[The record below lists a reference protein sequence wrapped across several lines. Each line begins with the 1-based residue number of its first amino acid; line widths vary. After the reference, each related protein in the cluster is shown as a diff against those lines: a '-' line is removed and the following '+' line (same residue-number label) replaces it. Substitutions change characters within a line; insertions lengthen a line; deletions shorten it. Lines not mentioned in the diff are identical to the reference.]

1 MKNFKDADFSAYKI
15 IGFGVMICA
24 LFMFTL
30 ALLIYFPGKDK
41 PILDYTYNV
50 AKPRDVAIAL
60 YSVGAP
66 LFILGGVTVIF
77 RIAKKQMAYIIFTYA
92 LICMMGVSVCTKF
105 DFMLIF
111 VLPPLA
117 SILFIDSKL
126 TKFTEIGSIIS
137 FTLAVFLAAFVFK
150 SCPYRDD
157 YSSDGRYF
165 IALLKLLGPNL
176 VILLLF
182 NIIFNKLTDKTTSM
196 KQVNIEQTK
205 TIDNRADV
213 MNSLIKSSLDL
224 FTATKFADLD
234 DAIRTTCTDVCS
246 DFLENQGDS
255 LNVYIGK
262 SFDGGAFKC
271 FGNKL
276 EDGSYETLP
285 IVKTQ
290 YTLDIKI
297 PCSAFDTL
305 NKIGESNSKEI
316 NLPLFYE
323 TEIRNEYNENGELIF
338 DNTLEKEKY
347 KKEKE
352 KNVFVH
358 SFEREKHDTIISIYT
373 KDNVTKQMRLI
384 YFVIIDAKLTMNETL
399 DEIIKILTNNIGV
412 ALINITLNEDFLK
425 SQREMI
431 KTLAV
436 VTDRTSKHTANHVQR
451 VSEYMRVLCSDP
463 FWGFTEKKIERISV
477 ASMMHD
483 VGKIYIDKAI
493 LEKNEGLTEEEYEE
507 IKKHVDYGT
516 DLIKDCP
523 GDIMRYAKVMI
534 QDHHERWDGKGY
546 KRKRG
551 TQIDLLGR
559 IIAIADVFDALM
571 SPRPYKPG
579 WPPEKVYNTIV
590 NDINHFDPNVIAVFK
605 KHFTEL
611 VKIYN
616 DNKDPIEVINS
627 YKA

>member
-1 MKNFKDADFSAYKI
+1 MKSFKDSDFSAYKYI
-15 IGFGVMICA
+15 SIGVMLCA
-24 LFMFTL
+24 TFMFIL
-30 ALLIYFPGKDK
+30 ALLIWFPGNRQ
-41 PILDYTYNV
+41 ILEYTYTV

-60 YSVGAP
+60 YAVGAP
-66 LFILGGVTVIF
+66 LFILGAVTLIF
-77 RIAKKQMAYIIFTYA
+77 RITKKQIIYIIFTYA
-92 LICMMGVSVCTKF
+92 LIAMMGVSVCTHF
-105 DFMLIF
+105 DFILIY

-117 SILFIDSKL
+117 SILFIDKKL
-126 TKFTEIGSIIS
+126 TKFAEIGSIIS
-137 FTLAVFLAAFVFK
+137 FVLAVAFSAFVFK
-150 SCPYRDD
+150 SYPLKAD
-157 YSSDGRYF
+157 YSNDLRFYVA
-165 IALLKLLGPNL
+165 ILKLLAPN
-176 VILLLF
+176 VIILF
-182 NIIFNKLTDKTTSM
+182 LFSIMFNKLAEKTTSM
-196 KQVNIEQTK
+196 KLVNMEQAN

-213 MNSLIKSSLDL
+213 MNSLIRSSLDL
-224 FTATKFADLD
+224 FTATKYQDLD
-234 DAIRTTCTDVCS
+234 DAIRSTCTDVCS
-246 DFLENQGDS
+246 NFLENQGDN
-255 LNVYIGK
+255 LKVYIGK
-262 SFDGGAFKC
+262 SFDGTFKC

-276 EDGSYETLP
+276 EDGTYEAIP
-285 IVKTQ
+285 AIKTQ
-290 YTLDIKI
+290 CTLDIKI
-297 PCSAFDTL
+297 PCSAFETN
-305 NKIGESNSKEI
+305 NKLGETNSKEI

-323 TEIRNEYNENGELIF
+323 TEIRNEYNENGELVF

-358 SFEREKHDTIISIYT
+358 TFEREKHDTIISVYT
-373 KDNVTKQMRLI
+373 KDNTTKQMRLI

-483 VGKIYIDKAI
+483 VGKIYIDKSI

-546 KRKRG
+546 KKKKG
-551 TQIDLLGR
+551 NQIDLLGR

-579 WPPEKVYNTIV
+579 WPAEKVYNTIV
-590 NDINHFDPNVIAVFK
+590 NDVNHFDPNVIAVFK

-616 DNKDPIEVINS
+616 ANKDPIEVINS

>member
-1 MKNFKDADFSAYKI
+1 MKNFKDGEFSAYKYLS
-15 IGFGVMICA
+15 FGVIICA
-24 LFMFTL
+24 IFMFIL
-30 ALLIYFPGKDK
+30 GLLIDFPGKGN
-41 PILDYTYNV
+41 ILEYEYHTVKDPG
-50 AKPRDVAIAL
+50 AISIAL

-66 LFILGGVTVIF
+66 LFLMGAVTLIF
-77 RIAKKQMAYIIFTYA
+77 RIAKKAMAYIIISYA
-92 LICMMGVSVCTKF
+92 LIAMMGVCVCTQF

-111 VLPPLA
+111 VLPTIA
-117 SILFIDSKL
+117 SQLFIDKKL
-126 TKFTEIGSIIS
+126 TKFSELGTIIC
-137 FTLAVFLAAFVFK
+137 FVLAVIFTAFVFK
-150 SCPYRDD
+150 SYPAHDEITLR
-157 YSSDGRYF
+157 F
-165 IALLKLLGPNL
+165 IAKLLKILVPNIA
-176 VILLLF
+176 ILLIF
-182 NIIFNKLTDKTTSM
+182 AVIFNKLSDKTTNM
-196 KQVNIEQTK
+196 RQVNMEQTK

-271 FGNKL
+271 FGSKRD
-276 EDGSYETLP
+276 DGTYDVLP
-285 IVKTQ
+285 VVKTQ
-290 YTLDIKI
+290 YTLDIKV
-297 PCSAFDTL
+297 PCSAFDNL
-305 NKIGESNSKEI
+305 NKLGETNSKEL

-338 DNTLEKEKY
+338 DNSLEKEKY

-373 KDNVTKQMRLI
+373 KDNTTKQMRLI

-493 LEKNEGLTEEEYEE
+493 LEKNEGLTEAEYEE

-551 TQIDLLGR
+551 SQIDLLGR

>member
-1 MKNFKDADFSAYKI
+1 MKSFKDSDFSAYKYI
-15 IGFGVMICA
+15 SVGVIICA
-24 LFMFTL
+24 IFMFIL
-30 ALLIYFPGKDK
+30 ALLIDFPTNHKQ
-41 PILDYTYNV
+41 ILEYTYHM

-60 YSVGAP
+60 YCVGAP
-66 LFILGGVTVIF
+66 LLLMGAITLIF
-77 RIAKKQMAYIIFTYA
+77 RITKKLMAYAIFTYA
-92 LICMMGVSVCTKF
+92 LICMMGVCISTHF

-117 SILFIDSKL
+117 SILFIDKKL
-126 TKFTEIGSIIS
+126 TKFAEVGSILS
-137 FTLAVFLAAFVFK
+137 FTLAVVFSAFVFK
-150 SCPYRDD
+150 SYPTNNG
-157 YSSDGRYF
+157 SDIRYF
-165 IALLKLLGPNL
+165 VAILKLLAP
-176 VILLLF
+176 
-182 NIIFNKLTDKTTSM
+182 NIIILFLFSIIYNQLADRATNM
-196 KQVNIEQTK
+196 QLVNMEQAN

-213 MNSLIKSSLDL
+213 MNSLIRSSLDL
-224 FTATKFADLD
+224 FTATKYQDLD
-234 DAIRTTCTDVCS
+234 DAIRSTCTDVCS
-246 DFLENQGDS
+246 NFLENQGDS
-255 LNVYIGK
+255 LKVYIGK
-262 SFDGGAFKC
+262 SFDGTFKC
-271 FGNKL
+271 YGNKL
-276 EDGSYETLP
+276 DDGTYELIPT
-285 IVKTQ
+285 VKTQ
-290 YTLDIKI
+290 CTLDISV
-297 PCSAFDTL
+297 PCSSFEAS
-305 NKIGESNSKEI
+305 NKLGETNSKEL

-323 TEIRNEYNENGELIF
+323 TEIKNEYNANGELVF
-338 DNTLEKEKY
+338 DNTLEREKY

-358 SFEREKHDTIISIYT
+358 TFEREKHDTIISVYT

-451 VSEYMRVLCSDP
+451 VSEYMRVLCADP

-483 VGKIYIDKAI
+483 VGKIYIDKSI

-507 IKKHVDYGT
+507 IKKHVDYGA
-516 DLIKDCP
+516 DLLKDCP

-546 KRKRG
+546 KRKKG
-551 TQIDLLGR
+551 NQIDLLGR
-559 IIAIADVFDALM
+559 IIAVADVFDALM

-579 WPPEKVYNTIV
+579 WPAEKVYNTIV
-590 NDINHFDPNVIAVFK
+590 NDVNHFDPNVIAVFK

>member
-1 MKNFKDADFSAYKI
+1 MKNFKDGEFSAYKYLS
-15 IGFGVMICA
+15 FGVMICA
-24 LFMFTL
+24 IFMFIL
-30 ALLIYFPGKDK
+30 GLLINFPGKGN
-41 PILDYTYNV
+41 ILEYEYHTVKDPG
-50 AKPRDVAIAL
+50 AISIAL

-66 LFILGGVTVIF
+66 LFLMGAVTLIF
-77 RIAKKQMAYIIFTYA
+77 RIAKKAMAYIIISYA
-92 LICMMGVSVCTKF
+92 LIAMMGVCVCTQF

-111 VLPPLA
+111 VLPTIA
-117 SILFIDSKL
+117 SQLFIDKKL
-126 TKFTEIGSIIS
+126 TKFSELGTIIC
-137 FTLAVFLAAFVFK
+137 FVLAVIFTAFVFK
-150 SCPYRDD
+150 SYPAHDEITLR
-157 YSSDGRYF
+157 F
-165 IALLKLLGPNL
+165 IAKLLKILVPNIA
-176 VILLLF
+176 ILLIF
-182 NIIFNKLTDKTTSM
+182 AVIFNKLSDKTTNM
-196 KQVNIEQTK
+196 RQVNIEQTK

-224 FTATKFADLD
+224 FMATKMADLD

-262 SFDGGAFKC
+262 SYDGGAFKC
-271 FGNKL
+271 FGNKR
-276 EDGSYETLP
+276 EDGSYEP
-285 IVKTQ
+285 IPLVKTQ
-290 YTLDIKI
+290 YTLDIKV

-305 NKIGESNSKEI
+305 NKIGETNSKEL

-323 TEIRNEYNENGELIF
+323 TEIKNEYNENGELIF
-338 DNTLEKEKY
+338 DNSLEKEKY

-352 KNVFVH
+352 KNVFCH

-373 KDNVTKQMRLI
+373 KDNTTKQMRLI

-483 VGKIYIDKAI
+483 VGKIYIDKSI
-493 LEKNEGLTEEEYEE
+493 LEKNEGLTEAEYEE

-571 SPRPYKPG
+571 SPRPYKPA

-590 NDINHFDPNVIAVFK
+590 NDVNHFDPHVIAVFK

>member
-1 MKNFKDADFSAYKI
+1 
-15 IGFGVMICA
+15 
-24 LFMFTL
+24 
-30 ALLIYFPGKDK
+30 
-41 PILDYTYNV
+41 
-50 AKPRDVAIAL
+50 
-60 YSVGAP
+60 
-66 LFILGGVTVIF
+66 
-77 RIAKKQMAYIIFTYA
+77 
-92 LICMMGVSVCTKF
+92 
-105 DFMLIF
+105 
-111 VLPPLA
+111 
-117 SILFIDSKL
+117 
-126 TKFTEIGSIIS
+126 
-137 FTLAVFLAAFVFK
+137 
-150 SCPYRDD
+150 
-157 YSSDGRYF
+157 
-165 IALLKLLGPNL
+165 
-176 VILLLF
+176 
-182 NIIFNKLTDKTTSM
+182 
-196 KQVNIEQTK
+196 
-205 TIDNRADV
+205 
-213 MNSLIKSSLDL
+213 
-224 FTATKFADLD
+224 
-234 DAIRTTCTDVCS
+234 
-246 DFLENQGDS
+246 
-255 LNVYIGK
+255 
-262 SFDGGAFKC
+262 
-271 FGNKL
+271 
-276 EDGSYETLP
+276 
-285 IVKTQ
+285 
-290 YTLDIKI
+290 
-297 PCSAFDTL
+297 
-305 NKIGESNSKEI
+305 
-316 NLPLFYE
+316 
-323 TEIRNEYNENGELIF
+323 
-338 DNTLEKEKY
+338 
-347 KKEKE
+347 
-352 KNVFVH
+352 
-358 SFEREKHDTIISIYT
+358 
-373 KDNVTKQMRLI
+373 MRLI

-412 ALINITLNEDFLK
+412 SLINITLNEDFLK

-546 KRKRG
+546 KRKKG
-551 TQIDLLGR
+551 NQIDLLGR

-571 SPRPYKPG
+571 SPRPYKPA
-579 WPPEKVYNTIV
+579 WPAEKVYNTIV

>member
-1 MKNFKDADFSAYKI
+1 M
-15 IGFGVMICA
+15 
-24 LFMFTL
+24 
-30 ALLIYFPGKDK
+30 
-41 PILDYTYNV
+41 
-50 AKPRDVAIAL
+50 
-60 YSVGAP
+60 
-66 LFILGGVTVIF
+66 
-77 RIAKKQMAYIIFTYA
+77 
-92 LICMMGVSVCTKF
+92 
-105 DFMLIF
+105 
-111 VLPPLA
+111 
-117 SILFIDSKL
+117 
-126 TKFTEIGSIIS
+126 
-137 FTLAVFLAAFVFK
+137 
-150 SCPYRDD
+150 
-157 YSSDGRYF
+157 
-165 IALLKLLGPNL
+165 
-176 VILLLF
+176 
-182 NIIFNKLTDKTTSM
+182 
-196 KQVNIEQTK
+196 EQAN

-213 MNSLIKSSLDL
+213 MNSLIRSSLDL
-224 FTATKFADLD
+224 FTSTKYQDLD
-234 DAIRTTCTDVCS
+234 DAIRLTCADVCS
-246 DFLENQGDS
+246 NFLENQSDT
-255 LNVYIGK
+255 LKVYIGK
-262 SFDGGAFKC
+262 SFDGTFKC
-271 FGNKL
+271 YGNKL
-276 EDGSYETLP
+276 NDNSYEMIPT
-285 IVKTQ
+285 VKTQ
-290 YTLDIKI
+290 CTLDINI
-297 PCSAFDTL
+297 PCSAFETN
-305 NKIGESNSKEI
+305 NKIGENNSKELS
-316 NLPLFYE
+316 LPLFYE
-323 TEIRNEYNENGELIF
+323 TEIRNEYNANGELIF
-338 DNTLEKEKY
+338 DNTLEREKY

-352 KNVFVH
+352 KNAFVH
-358 SFEREKHDTIISIYT
+358 TFDREKNDTIISVYT
-373 KDNVTKQMRLI
+373 KDNVTKQMKLI

-451 VSEYMRVLCSDP
+451 VSEYMRVLCADP

-493 LEKNEGLTEEEYEE
+493 LEKNEGLTEAEYEE

-546 KRKRG
+546 KRKKG
-551 TQIDLLGR
+551 SQIDLLGR
-559 IIAIADVFDALM
+559 IIAVADVFDALM

-616 DNKDPIEVINS
+616 NNKDPIEVINS

>member
-1 MKNFKDADFSAYKI
+1 MKNFKDGDYSAYKMV
-15 IGFGVMICA
+15 GFGVIICA
-24 LFMFTL
+24 IFMFTL
-30 ALLIYFPGKDK
+30 ALLIDFPGRGA
-41 PILDYTYNV
+41 ILDYQYNV
-50 AKPRDVAIAL
+50 AKHRDVAIAL
-60 YSVGAP
+60 YAVGAP
-66 LFILGGVTVIF
+66 LFIFGLITVIF
-77 RIAKKQMAYIIFTYA
+77 KIEKKQMAYVIFTYA
-92 LICMMGVSVCTKF
+92 LICMIGVCVCTHF

-117 SILFIDSKL
+117 AQLFIDKKL
-126 TKFTEIGSIIS
+126 TQYTEIGSIIA
-137 FTLAVFLAAFVFK
+137 FTLAVILSAFVFR
-150 SCPYRDD
+150 SYPVRDD
-157 YSSDGRYF
+157 YASDIRYF
-165 IALLKLLGPNL
+165 VAIFKLYAPNV

-182 NIIFNKLTDKTTSM
+182 NIIFNKLVEKTTTM

-213 MNSLIKSSLDL
+213 MNSLIRSSLDL
-224 FTATKFADLD
+224 FMATKFADLD

-262 SFDGGAFKC
+262 SFDGTFKC

-276 EDGSYETLP
+276 DDGTYEAIP
-285 IVKTQ
+285 VIKTQ
-290 YTLDIKI
+290 YTLDIKV
-297 PCSAFDTL
+297 PCSAFETN
-305 NKIGESNSKEI
+305 NKLGETNVKEI

-358 SFEREKHDTIISIYT
+358 SFEREKHDTIISVYT
-373 KDNVTKQMRLI
+373 KDNVTKQMKLI

-451 VSEYMRVLCSDP
+451 VSEYMRVLCADP

-483 VGKIYIDKAI
+483 VGKIYIDKSI
-493 LEKNEGLTEEEYEE
+493 LEKNDGLTEAEYEE

-546 KRKRG
+546 KRKKG

-579 WPPEKVYNTIV
+579 WPAEKVYNTIV
-590 NDINHFDPNVIAVFK
+590 NDVNHFDPNVIAVFK

-616 DNKDPIEVINS
+616 NNKDPIEVINS

>member
-1 MKNFKDADFSAYKI
+1 MKKFKDSDFTPYKILGFSA
-15 IGFGVMICA
+15 MICA
-24 LFMFTL
+24 IFMFLL
-30 ALLIYFPGKDK
+30 ALLIDFPGKGQ
-41 PILDYTYNV
+41 ILQYKYNI

-60 YSVGAP
+60 YCVGTP
-66 LFILGGVTVIF
+66 LLAMGAVTLIF
-77 RIAKKQMAYIIFTYA
+77 RIAKKAMAYLIITYA
-92 LICMMGVSVCTKF
+92 LIAMMGVCVCTHF
-105 DFMLIF
+105 DFMLVF

-117 SILFIDSKL
+117 AQLFIDKKITHYS
-126 TKFTEIGSIIS
+126 EIGSIIS
-137 FTLAVFLAAFVFK
+137 FTLAVFFAAFIFK
-150 SCPYRDD
+150 SYPVWPK
-157 YSSDGRYF
+157 GGINLRYV
-165 IALLKLLGPNL
+165 AELLKVLIPNIA
-176 VILLLF
+176 ILLVF
-182 NIIFNKLTDKTTSM
+182 SFIFNKLADKTTSM

-213 MNSLIKSSLDL
+213 MNSLIRSSLDL
-224 FTATKFADLD
+224 FMATKFADLD

-246 DFLENQGDS
+246 DFLENQGDN

-262 SFDGGAFKC
+262 SFDGTFKC
-271 FGNKL
+271 YGNKL
-276 EDGSYETLP
+276 DDGTYETIP
-285 IVKTQ
+285 VVKTQ
-290 YTLDIKI
+290 YTLDIKV
-297 PCSAFDTL
+297 PCSAFETN
-305 NKIGESNSKEI
+305 NKLGETNSKEI

-358 SFEREKHDTIISIYT
+358 SFEREKHDTIISVYT
-373 KDNVTKQMRLI
+373 KDNVTKQMKLI

-451 VSEYMRVLCSDP
+451 VSEYMRVLCADP

-483 VGKIYIDKAI
+483 VGKIYIDKSI
-493 LEKNEGLTEEEYEE
+493 LEKNDGLTEAEYEE

-546 KRKRG
+546 KRKKG

-579 WPPEKVYNTIV
+579 WPAEKVYNTIV
-590 NDINHFDPNVIAVFK
+590 NDVNHFDPNVIAVFK

-611 VKIYN
+611 VRIYN
-616 DNKDPIEVINS
+616 NNKDPIEVINS

>member
-1 MKNFKDADFSAYKI
+1 MKGYKDGDFGAYKI
-15 IGFGVMICA
+15 LAFGVIICA
-24 LFMFTL
+24 LFMFIL
-30 ALLIYFPGKDK
+30 ALLIDFPGKGN
-41 PILDYTYNV
+41 ILEYKYATVKDPTV
-50 AKPRDVAIAL
+50 IAIAL
-60 YSVGAP
+60 YAVGAP
-66 LFILGGVTVIF
+66 LFILGAVTVIF
-77 RIAKKQMAYIIFTYA
+77 KINKKPMAYVIISYA
-92 LICMMGVSVCTKF
+92 LIAMMGVCVCTQF

-111 VLPPLA
+111 VLPPFA
-117 SILFIDSKL
+117 AQLFIDKKL
-126 TKFTEIGSIIS
+126 TKFSEIGTIIC
-137 FTLAVFLAAFVFK
+137 FILAVIFTAFIFK
-150 SCPYRDD
+150 SYPTWPDEGLTLRFVAKLFKILVPNIAIL
-157 YSSDGRYF
+157 F
-165 IALLKLLGPNL
+165 IFA
-176 VILLLF
+176 
-182 NIIFNKLTDKTTSM
+182 IIFNKLADKTTNM
-196 KQVNIEQTK
+196 QLVNMEQTK

-224 FTATKFADLD
+224 FMATKFADLD

-246 DFLENQGDS
+246 NFLENQGDS

-262 SFDGGAFKC
+262 SFDGTFKC

-276 EDGSYETLP
+276 DDGTYETIP
-285 IVKTQ
+285 AIKTQ
-290 YTLDIKI
+290 CTLDIKV

-305 NKIGESNSKEI
+305 NKIGESNSKEL

-323 TEIRNEYNENGELIF
+323 TEIKNEYNENGELIF
-338 DNTLEKEKY
+338 DNSVEKQKY

-358 SFEREKHDTIISIYT
+358 TFEREKHDTIISIYT
-373 KDNVTKQMRLI
+373 KDNLTKQMRLI

-412 ALINITLNEDFLK
+412 SLINITLNEDFLK

-546 KRKRG
+546 KKKKG
-551 TQIDLLGR
+551 NQIDLLGR

-571 SPRPYKPG
+571 SPRPYKPA
-579 WPPEKVYNTIV
+579 WPAEKVYNTIV

>member
-1 MKNFKDADFSAYKI
+1 MRNYKDSDNTAYKI
-15 IGFGVMICA
+15 LGFGVMICA
-24 LFMFTL
+24 IFMFLL
-30 ALLIYFPGKDK
+30 AILIDFPGKGN
-41 PILDYTYNV
+41 ILEYNYATV
-50 AKPRDVAIAL
+50 KDPTVIAIAL
-60 YSVGAP
+60 YAVGAP
-66 LFILGGVTVIF
+66 LFILGAVTVIF
-77 RIAKKQMAYIIFTYA
+77 KINKKPMAYIIISYA
-92 LICMMGVSVCTKF
+92 LIAMMGVCVCTQF

-117 SILFIDSKL
+117 AQLFIDKKL
-126 TKFTEIGSIIS
+126 TKFSELGTILCFI
-137 FTLAVFLAAFVFK
+137 LAVIFTAFIFK
-150 SCPYRDD
+150 SYPTWPDEGLNLR
-157 YSSDGRYF
+157 F
-165 IALLKLLGPNL
+165 VAKLLKILVPNIA
-176 VILLLF
+176 ILF
-182 NIIFNKLTDKTTSM
+182 IFAIIFNKLSDKTTNM
-196 KQVNIEQTK
+196 QLVNMEQTK

-224 FTATKFADLD
+224 FTATKIVDLD
-234 DAIRTTCTDVCS
+234 DAIRTTCIDVCS
-246 DFLENQGDS
+246 NFLETPLDP
-255 LNVYIGK
+255 LKVYIGK
-262 SFDGGAFKC
+262 SFDGTFKC
-271 FGNKL
+271 YGAKN
-276 EDGSYETLP
+276 ENGTYEMIP
-285 IVKTQ
+285 AIKTQ
-290 YTLDIKI
+290 YSLDIQV
-297 PCSAFDTL
+297 PCAVE
-305 NKIGESNSKEI
+305 NAKPGESNSKEL
-316 NLPLFYE
+316 NLPLYYE
-323 TEIRNEYNENGELIF
+323 KEIINEYNENGELVF
-338 DNTLEKEKY
+338 DNTVEKQKY

-358 SFEREKHDTIISIYT
+358 TFEREMHDTIISVYT
-373 KDNVTKQMRLI
+373 KDNVTKQMKLI

-399 DEIIKILTNNIGV
+399 DEIIKIMTNNIGV

-451 VSEYMRVLCSDP
+451 VSEYMRILCADP

-483 VGKIYIDKAI
+483 VGKIYIDKSI
-493 LEKNEGLTEEEYEE
+493 LEKNAGLTEAEYEE

-546 KRKRG
+546 KKKRG

-571 SPRPYKPG
+571 SPRPYKPA
-579 WPPEKVYNTIV
+579 WPAEKVYNTIC

-611 VKIYN
+611 VKVYN
-616 DNKDPIEVINS
+616 DNKDPVEVINS
-627 YKA
+627 YKDKA

>member
-1 MKNFKDADFSAYKI
+1 MKRVKNSDFTPYKILGFSA
-15 IGFGVMICA
+15 MICA
-24 LFMFTL
+24 IFMFLL
-30 ALLIYFPGKDK
+30 AVLIDFPGKGQ
-41 PILDYTYNV
+41 ILEYQYKV
-50 AKPRDVAIAL
+50 ATNKDVAIAL

-66 LFILGGVTVIF
+66 LFLMGAITVIF
-77 RIAKKQMAYIIFTYA
+77 RIAKKAMSYIIITYA
-92 LICMMGVSVCTKF
+92 MIAMMGVCVCTQF

-117 SILFIDSKL
+117 SQLFIDKKITYYS
-126 TKFTEIGSIIS
+126 EIGTILCFI
-137 FTLAVFLAAFVFK
+137 LAVIFTAFVFK
-150 SCPYRDD
+150 SYPVWPEGGINLR
-157 YSSDGRYF
+157 F
-165 IALLKLLGPNL
+165 IALLLKILVPN
-176 VILLLF
+176 VAILLIF
-182 NIIFNKLTDKTTSM
+182 SFIFNKLSDKTTNM
-196 KQVNIEQTK
+196 QMVNIEQTK
-205 TIDNRADV
+205 TIDDRADV

-224 FTATKFADLD
+224 FMATKRTDLD
-234 DAIRTTCTDVCS
+234 DAIRTTCRDVCS
-246 DFLENQGDS
+246 NFLENQGDP

-262 SFDGGAFKC
+262 SIDGVFKC
-271 FGNKL
+271 FGNKKD
-276 EDGSYETLP
+276 DGTYDMIP
-285 IVKTQ
+285 AIKTQ
-290 YTLDIKI
+290 CTLDVKVPLASDDVNRI
-297 PCSAFDTL
+297 
-305 NKIGESNSKEI
+305 IGESNSKEL

-323 TEIRNEYNENGELIF
+323 TEIRNEYNENGELVF
-338 DNTLEKEKY
+338 DNILEKEKY

-352 KNVFVH
+352 KNVFIH
-358 SFEREKHDTIISIYT
+358 TFEREKQDTIISIYT
-373 KDNVTKQMRLI
+373 KDNTTKQMKLI

-412 ALINITLNEDFLK
+412 SLINITLNEDFLK

-493 LEKNEGLTEEEYEE
+493 LEKNSGLTEQEYEE

-546 KRKRG
+546 KKKRG
-551 TQIDLLGR
+551 KEIDLLGR
-559 IIAIADVFDALM
+559 IIAICDVFDALM
-571 SPRPYKPG
+571 SPRPYKPS
-579 WPPEKVYNTIV
+579 WPAEKVYTTIV
-590 NDINHFDPNVIAVFK
+590 NDVNHFDPNVIAVFK

-611 VKIYN
+611 LKIYN
-616 DNKDPIEVINS
+616 DNKDPVEVINS
-627 YKA
+627 YKQ

>member
-1 MKNFKDADFSAYKI
+1 MKNFKDGEFSAYKYLS
-15 IGFGVMICA
+15 FGVMICA
-24 LFMFTL
+24 IFMFIL
-30 ALLIYFPGKDK
+30 GLLIDFPGKGN
-41 PILDYTYNV
+41 ILEYEYHTVKDSG
-50 AKPRDVAIAL
+50 AISIAL

-66 LFILGGVTVIF
+66 LFLMGVVTLIF
-77 RIAKKQMAYIIFTYA
+77 RIAKKAMAYIIISYA
-92 LICMMGVSVCTKF
+92 LIAMMGVCVCTQF

-111 VLPPLA
+111 VLPTIA
-117 SILFIDSKL
+117 SQLFIDKKL
-126 TKFTEIGSIIS
+126 TKFSELGTIIC
-137 FTLAVFLAAFVFK
+137 FVLAVIFTAFVFK
-150 SCPYRDD
+150 SYPAHDEITLR
-157 YSSDGRYF
+157 F
-165 IALLKLLGPNL
+165 IAKLLKILVPNIA
-176 VILLLF
+176 ILLIF
-182 NIIFNKLTDKTTSM
+182 AVIFNKLSDKTTNM
-196 KQVNIEQTK
+196 RQVNIEQTK

-224 FTATKFADLD
+224 FMATKMADLD

-262 SFDGGAFKC
+262 SYDGGAFKC
-271 FGNKL
+271 FGNKR
-276 EDGSYETLP
+276 EDGTYEQIP

-290 YTLDIKI
+290 YTLDIKV

-305 NKIGESNSKEI
+305 NKIGETNSKEL

-338 DNTLEKEKY
+338 DNSLEKEKY

-352 KNVFVH
+352 KNVFCH

-373 KDNVTKQMRLI
+373 KDNTTKQMRLI

-493 LEKNEGLTEEEYEE
+493 LEKNEGLTEAEYEE

-571 SPRPYKPG
+571 SPRPYKPA

-590 NDINHFDPNVIAVFK
+590 NDINHFDPHVIAVFK

>member
-1 MKNFKDADFSAYKI
+1 MKRLKGDFPPYKILGFSA
-15 IGFGVMICA
+15 MICA
-24 LFMFTL
+24 IFMFLL
-30 ALLIYFPGKDK
+30 ALLIDFPGKGT
-41 PILDYTYNV
+41 ILEYKYMV
-50 AKPRDVAIAL
+50 ASHKAVAIAL

-66 LFILGGVTVIF
+66 LFLMGAITVIF
-77 RIAKKQMAYIIFTYA
+77 RIAKKAMAYIIIAYA
-92 LICMMGVSVCTKF
+92 LVAMMGVCICTQF

-117 SILFIDSKL
+117 SQLFIDKKITYFSEFGTIICFILAVIFTAFIFRSYPTWPEDGLNLRFFALLLKILVPNIAILFI
-126 TKFTEIGSIIS
+126 FS
-137 FTLAVFLAAFVFK
+137 F
-150 SCPYRDD
+150 
-157 YSSDGRYF
+157 
-165 IALLKLLGPNL
+165 
-176 VILLLF
+176 
-182 NIIFNKLTDKTTSM
+182 IFNKLADKTTNM
-196 KQVNIEQTK
+196 QQVNMEQTK

-213 MNSLIKSSLDL
+213 MNSLIRSSLDL
-224 FTATKFADLD
+224 FMATKFNELD

-246 DFLENQGDS
+246 NFLENQEDS
-255 LNVYIGK
+255 LSVYIGK
-262 SFDGGAFKC
+262 SFDGTFKC
-271 FGNKL
+271 YGNKKD
-276 EDGSYETLP
+276 DGTYEMIPT
-285 IVKTQ
+285 IKTQ
-290 YTLDIKI
+290 CTLDVRI
-297 PCSAFDTL
+297 PVSSTDE
-305 NKIGESNSKEI
+305 NRIIGESNSKEL

-323 TEIRNEYNENGELIF
+323 TEIKNEYNENGELVF
-338 DNTLEKEKY
+338 DNILEKEKY

-352 KNVFVH
+352 KNVFIH
-358 SFEREKHDTIISIYT
+358 TFEREKQDTIISIYT
-373 KDNVTKQMRLI
+373 KDNNSKQMKLI

-412 ALINITLNEDFLK
+412 SLINITLNEDFLK

-483 VGKIYIDKAI
+483 VGKIYIDKSI
-493 LEKNEGLTEEEYEE
+493 LEKNSGLSEAEYEE

-546 KRKRG
+546 KKKRG
-551 TQIDLLGR
+551 TEIDLLGR
-559 IIAIADVFDALM
+559 IIAICDVFDALM
-571 SPRPYKPG
+571 SPRPYKPA
-579 WPPEKVYNTIV
+579 WPAEKVYSTIV
-590 NDINHFDPNVIAVFK
+590 SDINHFDPNVIAVFK

-611 VKIYN
+611 VKVYN
-616 DNKDPIEVINS
+616 DNKDPVEVINS

>member
-1 MKNFKDADFSAYKI
+1 MKFKDSEFTPYKILGFSA
-15 IGFGVMICA
+15 MICA
-24 LFMFTL
+24 VFMFLL
-30 ALLIYFPGKDK
+30 ALLIDFPGKGQ
-41 PILDYTYNV
+41 ILQYTYKV
-50 AKPRDVAIAL
+50 AKPKDVAIAL
-60 YSVGAP
+60 YGVGAP
-66 LFILGGVTVIF
+66 LFLMGAVTVIF
-77 RIAKKQMAYIIFTYA
+77 RIAKKAMAYIIIAYA
-92 LICMMGVSVCTKF
+92 LIAMMGVCVCTHF

-117 SILFIDSKL
+117 AQLFIDKKITHFSEWGTILSFIFAVFFAAFIFKSYPVWPEGGINLRFVAELLKVLVPNIAILFIFSL
-126 TKFTEIGSIIS
+126 
-137 FTLAVFLAAFVFK
+137 
-150 SCPYRDD
+150 
-157 YSSDGRYF
+157 
-165 IALLKLLGPNL
+165 
-176 VILLLF
+176 
-182 NIIFNKLTDKTTSM
+182 IFNKLADKTTNM
-196 KQVNIEQTK
+196 QQVNIEQTK

-224 FTATKFADLD
+224 FMATKFNELD
-234 DAIRTTCTDVCS
+234 DAIRTTCIDVCS
-246 DFLENQGDS
+246 NFLENQEDQIS
-255 LNVYIGK
+255 VYIGK
-262 SFDGGAFKC
+262 SFDGMFKC
-271 FGNKL
+271 YGAKK
-276 EDGSYETLP
+276 EDGTYETIP
-285 IVKTQ
+285 VIKTQ
-290 YTLDIKI
+290 VTLDIKV
-297 PCSAFDTL
+297 PCSPDEAIY
-305 NKIGESNSKEI
+305 KVGETNSKEI
-316 NLPLFYE
+316 NLPLYYE
-323 TEIRNEYNENGELIF
+323 TEIKNEYNENGELVF
-338 DNTLEKEKY
+338 DNILEKQKY

-358 SFEREKHDTIISIYT
+358 TFEREKHDTIISIYT
-373 KDNVTKQMRLI
+373 KDNQSKQMRLI
-384 YFVIIDAKLTMNETL
+384 YFVIIDGKLTMNETL

-412 ALINITLNEDFLK
+412 SLINITLNEDFLK

-493 LEKNEGLTEEEYEE
+493 LEKNAGLTEAEYEE

-546 KRKRG
+546 KKKRG
-551 TQIDLLGR
+551 NQIDLLGR
-559 IIAIADVFDALM
+559 IIAICDVFDALM
-571 SPRPYKPG
+571 SPRPYKPA
-579 WPPEKVYNTIV
+579 WPAEKVYTTIV

-611 VKIYN
+611 LKIYN
-616 DNKDPIEVINS
+616 DNKDPVEVINS
-627 YKA
+627 YKQ